1 METYNTYPLL
11 SISMSIPYL
20 KYISNLYL
28 LFFLSASLFLIFFTF
43 SPIPHLPSLLS
54 LSLFLSR
61 SALEYLNFNLIWFHL
76 VYCAPS
82 FRILRSSI
90 LGGDISWHS
99 FWAGFFLGPAVC
111 RLCGL
116 LWVTWAL
123 PEVLFASVSQSR
135 FNFVHASIPRTTS
148 SCFTIICL
156 LFAQFVTIFHPQQQ
170 LDSASFSAVVFF
182 CLGEKWKAQQ
192 GKVQIMALTIFTRRS
207 LMVVSPPSPVPSP
220 ECIHGSITAFTLHV
234 NKYTTRGRGEVGWL
248 EGRLAGDFHF
258 H

>member
-99 FWAGFFLGPAVC
+99 FWAGFFSGPAVC

-156 LFAQFVTIFHPQQQ
+156 LFAQFVTIFHPQTTAWFC
-170 LDSASFSAVVFF
+170 SIFCCSFLL
-182 CLGEKWKAQQ
+182 LG
-192 GKVQIMALTIFTRRS
+192 GKVKSATRQSANHGTHNFHTS
-207 LMVVSPPSPVPSP
+207 LADGCQSPVPSP
-220 ECIHGSITAFTLHV
+220 QSRVHPWIHNSI
-234 NKYTTRGRGEVGWL
+234 YTTCKQIHDKR
-248 EGRLAGDFHF
+248 
-258 H
+258 